1 MLDALKS
8 IIDWKFTLVP
18 SQKYQVNQYTIENVL
33 NWVKSEEMA
42 IPEIQ
47 RPFVW
52 NKKQVTNLIDSLY
65 RGYPIGYLIAWKN
78 PNIRLKD
85 GTLSEGKKILIDG
98 QQRVTA
104 LTTSVLGQQVVND
117 DYEKERIQVAFNPI
131 TEEFA
136 SLNPAIEKDSSWIHD
151 VAPIINGTA
160 RISQI
165 IREYCQKNPTKD
177 ELIIE
182 DHLENLRQIS
192 RKQIG
197 FVELESDLD
206 IDTVNEIFV
215 RVNSEGV
222 QLSQADFAMSKIA
235 AYGKFGSNLRKCIDY
250 FCHLAVAPEFFSQLE
265 KVDTDFKNTKYF
277 GKIEWLKNE
286 NDDLYDPSYVAM
298 LRVAFTTEFNR
309 GKMGDLVSLLSGRNF
324 ETKTYEFDIQDD
336 SFKKLEKGILKFANE
351 THFKRF
357 LMIIRSAGF
366 IDSSLIQSQNAVNF
380 AYILYLKLRDINL
393 EQNKIETFVRRWYVM
408 SVLTGRYSASPESMY
423 DQDVK
428 KISKDFEKQI
438 KYVEDTELSEAF
450 WNVQLVSE
458 LEKSNR
464 NNPFLSVFFAA
475 QVKEHDKGF
484 LSTDIPVSDLISQ
497 RGDVHHIFPK
507 NYIKKKFNSRRD
519 YNQIANY
526 VFTQTEIN
534 IAIKDDPPNKYF
546 AKLKEQCNGEK
557 PKYGGIIDMDV
568 LKENMSQN
576 CIPETIFDMIDDDYF
591 EFLKQRR
598 VLMAKKIKEY
608 YQSL

>member
-1 MLDALKS
+1 LS
-8 IIDWKFTLVP
+8 
-18 SQKYQVNQYTIENVL
+18 SQKYQVNQFTIENIL

-52 NKKQVTNLIDSLY
+52 SKKKVTNLIDSLY
-65 RGYPIGYLIAWKN
+65 RGFPVGYLIAWRN
-78 PNIRLKD
+78 PKIRLKD
-85 GTLSEGKKILIDG
+85 GTLSGGKKILIDG

-104 LTTSVLGQQVVND
+104 LTTSVLGQEVVND
-117 DYEKERIQVAFNPI
+117 EYKKERIQVAFNPV

-136 SLNPAIEKDSSWIHD
+136 SLNPAIQKDSSWIHD
-151 VAPIINGTA
+151 IAPIVSGDA
-160 RISQI
+160 RISSI
-165 IREYCQKNPTKD
+165 IREYCQKNSDVD
-177 ELIIE
+177 ELLVE
-182 DHLENLRQIS
+182 DHLENLRQIA

-197 FVELESDLD
+197 FVELEPDLD

-222 QLSQADFAMSKIA
+222 QLSQADFVMSKIA
-235 AYGKFGSNLRKCIDY
+235 AFGVFGSNLRKCIDY

-265 KVDTDFKNTKYF
+265 NVDIEFKKTEYF

-286 NDDLYDPSYVAM
+286 NDDLYDPSYVDM
-298 LRVAFTTEFNR
+298 LRVAFTSEFNR
-309 GKMGDLVSLLSGRNF
+309 GKLGDLVSLLSGRNF
-324 ETKTYEFDIQDD
+324 ETKTYESEIQEE
-336 SFKKLEKGILKFANE
+336 SFKKLEKGILKFLNE
-351 THFKRF
+351 SNFKRF

-366 IDSSLIQSQNAVNF
+366 IDSSLIQAQGAVNF
-380 AYILYLKLRDINL
+380 SYVLYLKLRAINL
-393 EQNKIETFVRRWYVM
+393 EQNKIETMVRRWFVM

-428 KISKDFEKQI
+428 KISKDFESQI
-438 KYVEDTELSEAF
+438 KYVEETELSDAF
-450 WNVQLVSE
+450 WNVQLVAE

-464 NNPFLSVFFAA
+464 NNPFLSVFFAS
-475 QVKEHDKGF
+475 QVKDNDKGF

-507 NYIKKKFNSRRD
+507 NYLKKKFNSRRD

-534 IAIKDDPPNKYF
+534 IAIKDDPPNQYF
-546 AKLKEQCNGEK
+546 AQLKEQCNGGK
-557 PKYGGIIDMDV
+557 IKYGGITDFDV
-568 LKENMSQN
+568 LKENMHQN
-576 CIPETIFDMIDDDYF
+576 CIPQSIFDMVDDDYF

-598 VLMAKKIKEY
+598 ILMAQKIKEY

>member
-1 MLDALKS
+1 M
-8 IIDWKFTLVP
+8 
-18 SQKYQVNQYTIENVL
+18 
-33 NWVKSEEMA
+33 
-42 IPEIQ
+42 
-47 RPFVW
+47 
-52 NKKQVTNLIDSLY
+52 
-65 RGYPIGYLIAWKN
+65 
-78 PNIRLKD
+78 
-85 GTLSEGKKILIDG
+85 
-98 QQRVTA
+98 
-104 LTTSVLGQQVVND
+104 TTSVLGQQVVND
-117 DYEKERIQVAFNPI
+117 DYEKERIQVAFNPT

-160 RISQI
+160 RISQV
-165 IREYCQKNPTKD
+165 IREYCQKNPNKD

-182 DHLENLRQIS
+182 DRLENLRQIS

-235 AYGKFGSNLRKCIDY
+235 ANGKFGSNLRKCIDY

-265 KVDTDFKNTKYF
+265 KVDTDFKNTEYF

-286 NDDLYDPSYVAM
+286 NDDLYDPSYVDM

-324 ETKTYEFDIQDD
+324 ETKTYESDIRDE

-380 AYILYLKLRDINL
+380 AYILYLKLRDIRL
-393 EQNKIETFVRRWYVM
+393 EQNKIETLVRRWYVM

-428 KISKDFEKQI
+428 NISKDFEKQI
-438 KYVEDTELSEAF
+438 QYVEDTELSDAF
-450 WNVQLVSE
+450 WNVQLVTE

-464 NNPFLSVFFAA
+464 NNPFLSVFFAS

-546 AKLKEQCNGEK
+546 AKLKEQCSGAK
-557 PKYGGIIDMDV
+557 PKYGGIIDMTV

-576 CIPETIFDMIDDDYF
+576 CIPETIFDMVDDDYF

-598 VLMAKKIKEY
+598 VLMANKIKLY

>member
-1 MLDALKS
+1 MMS
-8 IIDWKFTLVP
+8 ST
-18 SQKYQVNQYTIENVL
+18 QKYQVNQYTIKNIL
-33 NWVKSEEMA
+33 NWVDSEEMA

-65 RGYPIGYLIAWKN
+65 RGFPVGYLIAWKN
-78 PNIRLKD
+78 PKIRMKD
-85 GTLSEGKKILIDG
+85 GTLSGGKKILIDG

-104 LTTSVLGQQVVND
+104 LTTSVLGREVVND
-117 DYEKERIQVAFNPI
+117 DYFKERIQIAFNPI

-151 VAPIINGTA
+151 VGPIINGTA

-165 IREYCQKNPTKD
+165 IRDYCKKNPKED
-177 ELIIE
+177 ELIVE
-182 DHLENLRQIS
+182 DHLENLKQVS
-192 RKQIG
+192 SKQIG
-197 FVELESDLD
+197 FVELEPELD

-215 RVNSEGV
+215 RVNSAGV
-222 QLSQADFAMSKIA
+222 QLSQADFVMSKIA
-235 AYGKFGSNLRKCIDY
+235 TYGIFGSNLRKCIDY
-250 FCHLAVAPEFFSQLE
+250 FCNLAVAPEFITQLE
-265 KVDTDFKNTKYF
+265 KVDTEFHDTEYFK
-277 GKIEWLKNE
+277 KIEWLKNE
-286 NDDLYDPSYVAM
+286 NDDLYDPGYTDM
-298 LRVAFTTEFNR
+298 LRVAFTSQFNR

-324 ETKTYEFDIQDD
+324 ETKTYESDIQSE
-336 SFKKLEKGILKFANE
+336 SFKLLEKGILKFANE
-351 THFKRF
+351 TNFKRF
-357 LMIIRSAGF
+357 LMIIKSAGF

-380 AYILYLKLRDINL
+380 AYILYLKLRNINL
-393 EQNKIETFVRRWYVM
+393 EQNKIETLVRRWYVM

-428 KISKDFEKQI
+428 KISKDFEKEIQ
-438 KYVEDTELSEAF
+438 YVEDTELSDAF
-450 WNVQLVSE
+450 WDVQLVTE

-464 NNPFLSVFFAA
+464 NNPFLSVFFAS
-475 QVKEHDKGF
+475 QVKEHDMGF
-484 LSTDIPVSDLISQ
+484 LSTDIPVSDLISE

-534 IAIKDDPPNKYF
+534 IAIKDTAPSKYF
-546 AKLKEQCNGEK
+546 DELKEQCSGGEE
-557 PKYGGIIDMDV
+557 KYGGINKIEV
-568 LKENMSQN
+568 LKENMKQN
-576 CIPETIFDMIDDDYF
+576 CIPESIFEMTVDDYF
-591 EFLKQRR
+591 EFLNQRR